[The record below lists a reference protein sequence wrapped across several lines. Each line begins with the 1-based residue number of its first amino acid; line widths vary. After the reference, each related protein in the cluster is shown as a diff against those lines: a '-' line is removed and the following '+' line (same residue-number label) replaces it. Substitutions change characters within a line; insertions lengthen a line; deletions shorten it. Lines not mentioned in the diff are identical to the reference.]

1 MIELHRAGADP
12 GSSLIFEAQR
22 LERLASDLRKMA
34 DGQFPCPSDLMSAP
48 TITRWTWAVRPMMS
62 LEGFTSGHPR
72 LGTTT
77 VRTTEVWAI
86 DLQAGW
92 ARTLS
97 RLYVLGDAHR
107 YVGH

>member
-1 MIELHRAGADP
+1 MIELHRGGMDVGP
-12 GSSLIFEAQR
+12 SLIFEAGR
-22 LERLASDLRKMA
+22 LERLAADLRQMA
-34 DGQFPCPSDLMSAP
+34 VGEFPCPSDLVAAP
-48 TITRWTWAVRPMMS
+48 VIARWTWAVRPMMS

-72 LGTTT
+72 LGNTT

-86 DLQAGW
+86 DLEAGW

-107 YVGH
+107 YVGQ